1 MANLI
6 KLYTD
11 LTLEGVHT
19 PKQLQSSTYV
29 FEVLTGAT
37 VAVES
42 RCSIR
47 GNTLKQPDPSI
58 ANEPVPTE
66 TKRVIHMPTEKYIE
80 FLNFY
85 MHSVK
90 LFTIINEDEV
100 AKDMFDQLIVY
111 LTLKN

>member
-1 MANLI
+1 MADLI

-42 RCSIR
+42 QCSMPS
-47 GNTLKQPDPSI
+47 NPLKQIDPSI
-58 ANEPVPTE
+58 ADEPATK
-66 TKRVIHMPTEKYIE
+66 TKRVIHMPTEKYVE
-80 FLNFY
+80 FLKFY

-90 LFTIINEDEV
+90 LFTMINEDEV